1 VSVALLSL
9 HRSRCQRLRC
19 AGFTIAELLV
29 ASSILVVALLG
40 IAAVLPV
47 ADMTLHKSGQISKA
61 VSLAQEMIEIIKND
75 PFHVLS
81 SYNGVDT
88 RSPGAFPLD
97 EYVGPGNPGNFM
109 GTTNLTKWKNDID
122 LYLATG
128 AGITGGYG
136 TINVVD
142 VASVTGL
149 GAVLRK
155 VTVRVMWTEAGRS
168 YQVQLETL
176 ASGI

>member
-1 VSVALLSL
+1 MSRALLPAR
-9 HRSRCQRLRC
+9 RSRGHPPR

-29 ASSILVVALLG
+29 ASSILLVALLG

-75 PFHVLS
+75 PFHVLD
-81 SYNGVDT
+81 SYNGADT
-88 RSPGAFPLD
+88 RNTATFPAD

-136 TINVVD
+136 TIGVVD
-142 VASVTGL
+142 VATVSGS
-149 GAVLRK
+149 AVLRK
-155 VTVRVMWTEAGRS
+155 VTVRVIWTEAGRS
-168 YQVQLETL
+168 YQVELATL